1 MSQAEPLTERLSL
14 SAPVDEDHPHYR
26 ELLLAPQ
33 VSRWLRPAPLPAF
46 SDPDPALWLARDIA
60 HWRKHG
66 FGPWVVRE
74 RHSKRFIGRAGLG
87 YSTVHRDTVV
97 EVAWA
102 ILPSLWGNGLASES
116 ASRALALA
124 QELGLGEV
132 VSFTLPANAASR
144 RVMEK
149 IGLEFDC
156 QIQRA
161 GIPHVLYRSGCTPSP
176 RL

>member
-1 MSQAEPLTERLSL
+1 MRITPTTGSCYWRRRWAGGW
-14 SAPVDEDHPHYR
+14 
-26 ELLLAPQ
+26 
-33 VSRWLRPAPLPAF
+33 SRAVPAF

-60 HWRKHG
+60 HWREHG

-124 QELGLGEV
+124 EELGLGEV
-132 VSFTLPANAASR
+132 VSFTLPANIASR

-149 IGLEFDC
+149 IGLQFDC

-161 GIPHVLYRSGCTPSP
+161 GIPHVLYRSGAHLHRGCDRDARRP
-176 RL
+176 RRAAP